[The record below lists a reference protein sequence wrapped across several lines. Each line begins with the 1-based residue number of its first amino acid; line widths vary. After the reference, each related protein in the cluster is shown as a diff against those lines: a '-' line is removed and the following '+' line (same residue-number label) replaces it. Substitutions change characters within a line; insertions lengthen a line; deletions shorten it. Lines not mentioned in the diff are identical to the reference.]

1 MMPNGSGPLWQ
12 FIICDVGL
20 FHLEGASTRRN
31 LGDERIMAN
40 PSITID
46 LTPQGTLERL
56 EWLAWF
62 SDSAISIPGTRRT
75 FGADGVLSLVPGVGS
90 LVGTGMS
97 LYVFGEALRHGAPK
111 GLLTRMGLNIAA
123 DTLLGAIPFVGF
135 LFDMAF
141 KANQRNLNLLRQHMQ
156 EMHR

>member
-1 MMPNGSGPLWQ
+1 MTS
-12 FIICDVGL
+12 
-20 FHLEGASTRRN
+20 
-31 LGDERIMAN
+31 

-46 LTPQGTLERL
+46 LTPRGTMERL

-62 SDSAISIPGTRRT
+62 SDSAIRIPGTRRT
-75 FGADGVLSLVPGVGS
+75 VGADGFLSIVPGLGS

-97 LYVFGEALRHGAPK
+97 LYVFGEALRHGAPMRI
-111 GLLTRMGLNIAA
+111 LTRMGLNIAA
-123 DTLLGAIPFVGF
+123 DTLLGSIPLVGF

-141 KANQRNLNLLRQHMQ
+141 KANTRNLNLLRQHMQ